1 MADGAAAGPSAGSF
15 EAAVGGLR
23 RRMVGEIVRPDDP
36 SYGAARR
43 VFNAAYD
50 RYPALIARCQ
60 DVADVIQA
68 VNFAHEHGLPLAVRS
83 GGHGIGGHGTG
94 DGALVVDLSPMKE
107 LALDPARRVAR
118 VQPGLTWGEYAAQA
132 HRHALATPA
141 GDTAAVGV
149 GGLTLGGG
157 IGGLAR
163 RYGLT
168 IDSLLSADVVTADG
182 RLLTASA
189 DEHPDLFWALRGGGG
204 NFGIATGFEFRL
216 HPVGTI
222 LGGAVVYPATAG
234 VIQGYAAGAAAAP
247 DELTTA
253 GAVMRAP
260 PLPFIPPERHGSLVF
275 LLTACYAG
283 DVEDGRRTLAPLRTL
298 ATPVAD
304 AICPMPYPSLFDLTA
319 AGAAPG
325 LVHHVRSAYLE
336 TIDAALAETVLEHS
350 RRMTSPLGMVQI
362 RVLGGAVARVPQEAT
377 AFAHRQKPFMLTIL
391 NRFAPGA
398 AGAVMGLD
406 ADADAD
412 VDRHL
417 AWTERFWGDV
427 RPYAGGVNAN
437 FLGDEGDARVRE
449 AYPDATY
456 ERLAR
461 IKRRYDPANTFRL
474 NQNIRPAQPEPST
487 DETASAN

>member
-1 MADGAAAGPSAGSF
+1 
-15 EAAVGGLR
+15 
-23 RRMVGEIVRPDDP
+23 
-36 SYGAARR
+36 
-43 VFNAAYD
+43 
-50 RYPALIARCQ
+50 
-60 DVADVIQA
+60 
-68 VNFAHEHGLPLAVRS
+68 
-83 GGHGIGGHGTG
+83 
-94 DGALVVDLSPMKE
+94 MKE

-118 VQPGLTWGEYAAQA
+118 VPPGLTWGEYAAQA
-132 HRHALATPA
+132 HRHGLATPA

-157 IGGLAR
+157 IGWRAR

-168 IDSLLSADVVTADG
+168 IDSLLSAEMVTADG
-182 RLLTASA
+182 RLLTAST

-204 NFGIATGFEFRL
+204 NFGIATSFEFRL

-222 LGGAVVYPATAG
+222 LGGAVVYPPTAD
-234 VIQGYAAGAAAAP
+234 VIQGYAACAAAAP

-283 DVEDGRRTLAPLRTL
+283 DVEAGRRTLAPLRTL

-325 LVHHVRSAYLE
+325 LAHHVRSAYLE

-350 RRMTSPLGMVQI
+350 RWMTSPLGAVQI

-398 AGAVMGLD
+398 AGAGTD
-406 ADADAD
+406 ADAD
-412 VDRHL
+412 RHL
-417 AWTERFWGDV
+417 VWTERFWHDV

-437 FLGDEGDARVRE
+437 FLGDEGDARVHE

-456 ERLAR
+456 QRLAR
-461 IKRRYDPANTFRL
+461 IKRRYDPANAFRL
-474 NQNIRPAQPEPST
+474 NQNIRPAQPETAT
-487 DETASAN
+487 DRKAGAG